1 MTLAERRLVPTPD
14 PPCASQLAGRSAYA
28 IRALYHALRGHL
40 VLARGVRQHRPQR
53 REQDQRHHQADAGH
67 VPRAPRKASIGA
79 SASAGE

>member
-14 PPCASQLAGRSAYA
+14 PPVVRRKAGRSAYA

-40 VLARGVRQHRPQR
+40 VLAGDVRQHRPQR
-53 REQDQRHHQADAGH
+53 REQDQRYQADAGH